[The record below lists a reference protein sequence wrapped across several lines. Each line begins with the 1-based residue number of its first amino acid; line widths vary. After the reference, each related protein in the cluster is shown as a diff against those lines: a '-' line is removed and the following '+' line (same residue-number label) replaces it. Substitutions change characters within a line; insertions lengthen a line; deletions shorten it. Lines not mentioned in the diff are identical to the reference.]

1 MVELLDGA
9 VGPPEALG
17 RVPQVAHDEAVLPA
31 ALARAGATQVGRRR
45 GPVVHGAEPARAEE
59 VAVSWPDL
67 FVSIIKW

>member
-31 ALARAGATQVGRRR
+31 ALARARAAQVGRRR
-45 GPVVHGAEPARAEE
+45 RPVVHGAEPARAEE
-59 VAVSWPDL
+59 LVRHISS
-67 FVSIIKW
+67 FVSVKW